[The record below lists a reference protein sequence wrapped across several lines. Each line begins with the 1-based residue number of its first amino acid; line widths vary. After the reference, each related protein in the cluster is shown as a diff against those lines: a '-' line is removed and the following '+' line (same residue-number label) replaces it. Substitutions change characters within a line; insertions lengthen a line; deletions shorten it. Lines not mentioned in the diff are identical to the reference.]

1 MTSPGR
7 EKPVNFDYVRQDV
20 LRRDP
25 GIVQPVALRL
35 SDSPVDPQQPQESL
49 PDGGAVSLVS
59 VTAVDQSSDLDE
71 TEDERAKRA
80 EQLGRPSGQKQPK
93 GMTPLITIFY
103 RIKIPD
109 LQPIARPIR
118 LRPIPIALVFHT

>member
-1 MTSPGR
+1 MFLLAASSVMTSPGR
-7 EKPVNFDYVRQDV
+7 EKPVNFDYVKQDV

-49 PDGGAVSLVS
+49 ADGAVSLVG
-59 VTAVDQSSDLDE
+59 VAACTVDQSSDLDE

-93 GMTPLITIFY
+93 GKNL
-103 RIKIPD
+103 
-109 LQPIARPIR
+109 L
-118 LRPIPIALVFHT
+118 

>member
-93 GMTPLITIFY
+93 GKNLLVWSQISNRTKLPI
-103 RIKIPD
+103 
-109 LQPIARPIR
+109 LQPITTYQR
-118 LRPIPIALVFHT
+118 F

>member
-1 MTSPGR
+1 M
-7 EKPVNFDYVRQDV
+7 NFDYVRQEV

-49 PDGGAVSLVS
+49 PDGAVSLVS
-59 VTAVDQSSDLDE
+59 VAAVDQSSDLDE

-93 GMTPLITIFY
+93 GKNRNL
-103 RIKIPD
+103 
-109 LQPIARPIR
+109 
-118 LRPIPIALVFHT
+118 

>member
-35 SDSPVDPQQPQESL
+35 SDSPVDSQQPQESL
-49 PDGGAVSLVS
+49 PDGAVSLVS
-59 VTAVDQSSDLDE
+59 VTAAVDQSSDLDE

-93 GMTPLITIFY
+93 GMTPLITIFD

-109 LQPIARPIR
+109 LQPITRPTI
-118 LRPIPIALVFHT
+118 RPIPIAVLK